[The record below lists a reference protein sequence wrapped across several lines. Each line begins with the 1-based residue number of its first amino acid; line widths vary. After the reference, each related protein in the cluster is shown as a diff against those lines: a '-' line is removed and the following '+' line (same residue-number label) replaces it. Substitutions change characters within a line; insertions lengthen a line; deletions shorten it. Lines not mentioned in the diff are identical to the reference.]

1 MLRKPF
7 IRAWH
12 LILTISDVT
21 RISPTIKFMIVED
34 TIPIGRLPNAAETKA
49 FATFRIKPK
58 DLGGEVH
65 TVSPAFTFERE
76 HLWIAEV
83 YVVEVIGH
91 SKYC

>member
-1 MLRKPF
+1 
-7 IRAWH
+7 
-12 LILTISDVT
+12 
-21 RISPTIKFMIVED
+21 MIVED

-76 HLWIAEV
+76 HL
-83 YVVEVIGH
+83 
-91 SKYC
+91 